1 MTFLTTRS
9 LSKHFGGVIAADEL
23 DIQVDQGE
31 IVSVIGPNGSGKTTL
46 FNLITG
52 IYKPSK
58 GSIVFRGEDITRRK
72 TYEIINRGIA
82 RTFQATRL
90 FSQITVLENVMTGF
104 HRRTGTGVLGALI
117 KTGRSRREERE
128 TPQRALEVLEFMR
141 LGHTKDRPA
150 ASISGAEQ
158 RRLMIAIALA
168 TNPHILLL
176 DEPTA
181 GVSAEEAKE
190 LLELISEIRKRGI
203 AILLIEHN
211 MKVAMGI
218 SERMI
223 VLNFGKKIAEGAP
236 QEIAQNEVVIEAYLG
251 RD

>member
-31 IVSVIGPNGSGKTTL
+31 IVSVIGPNGSGKSTL

-90 FSQITVLENVMTGF
+90 FSQITVL
-104 HRRTGTGVLGALI
+104 
-117 KTGRSRREERE
+117 
-128 TPQRALEVLEFMR
+128 
-141 LGHTKDRPA
+141 
-150 ASISGAEQ
+150 
-158 RRLMIAIALA
+158 
-168 TNPHILLL
+168 
-176 DEPTA
+176 
-181 GVSAEEAKE
+181 
-190 LLELISEIRKRGI
+190 
-203 AILLIEHN
+203 
-211 MKVAMGI
+211 
-218 SERMI
+218 
-223 VLNFGKKIAEGAP
+223 
-236 QEIAQNEVVIEAYLG
+236 
-251 RD
+251 